1 MEVRTKVILFCKF
14 YDFAFLVFS
23 VYILVKQDDF
33 KANPIKNLV
42 LKKSKFVLNYL
53 TARYLNSD
61 HNNLLV

>member
-33 KANPIKNLV
+33 KANP
-42 LKKSKFVLNYL
+42 KKI
-53 TARYLNSD
+53 
-61 HNNLLV
+61 